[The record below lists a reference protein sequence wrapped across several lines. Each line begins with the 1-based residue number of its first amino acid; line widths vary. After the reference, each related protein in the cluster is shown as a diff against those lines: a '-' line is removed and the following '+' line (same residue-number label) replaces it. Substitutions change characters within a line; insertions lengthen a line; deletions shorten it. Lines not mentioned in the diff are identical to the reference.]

1 MSEQGTSDAG
11 HPAGRGCYVYAVTRG
26 LDVAGHDPV
35 SASGLRGEPVRLVPH
50 AGLQALVSDVDLGEF
65 GEEGMRRNLE
75 DLAWLEEVARTH
87 DAVVAS
93 VAERAPTAPLRLG
106 TITYDEDGVRERL
119 TQWHDA
125 LVGAL
130 DRVEGRAEWSVK
142 AFAPQP
148 GAAVP
153 SQEPAPST
161 GGAGAGAAYLTRRRA
176 QIQARHE
183 ADRGAA
189 ELADRLHASLSG
201 HSVASR
207 RLPPQDPRLSGH
219 PRPMTLNAAYLVDRA
234 AGEEF
239 AALAGRLADEH
250 PEAGMVVAGPWPPY
264 SFAVLEEP

>member
-1 MSEQGTSDAG
+1 MAES
-11 HPAGRGCYVYAVTRG
+11 GRYLYAVTR
-26 LDVAGHDPV
+26 AGAPDPGGV
-35 SASGLRGEPVRLVPH
+35 GLRGAPLRDVERN
-50 AGLQALVSDVDLGEF
+50 GLAAVVSDVDLAEF
-65 GEEGMRRNLE
+65 GEEPLVRNLE

-106 TITYDEDGVRERL
+106 TITYDEAGVRERL
-119 TQWHDA
+119 AQWHDA

-148 GAAVP
+148 GATAR
-153 SQEPAPST
+153 SDEPAPST

-176 QIQARHE
+176 QIQARHD
-183 ADRGAA
+183 ADRVAA

-207 RLPPQDPRLSGH
+207 RLQPQDPRLSGH

-234 AGEEF
+234 AGEDF
-239 AALAGRLADEH
+239 AALARRLAEEH
-250 PEAGMVVAGPWPPY
+250 PEAGLVVAGPWPPY
-264 SFAVLEEP
+264 SFAELEES